1 MDIARYANFYHDKL
15 LDDVMPFWLRHSP
28 DRECGGYFT
37 CLDRAGKVYDTDK
50 FMWLQGRQ
58 VWVLSKMYRL
68 VRQEAEY
75 LDLARLGAEF
85 IRDHGFDENG
95 NIYFAL
101 ERDGK
106 AYANTCIFSDC
117 FCAMGLAEYAAAAGP
132 EADWARDLAI
142 KTYRGIQEWLV
153 NKEDPYSRFIPGV
166 RPLTS
171 LAFDMINVN
180 MSQELES
187 VISDPVFRQC
197 GLASAERI
205 LNLHVDRKEGLV
217 FDNVAPDG
225 SHPDTFPGRL
235 VLPGHALECLW
246 FLISA
251 GDAWGAGDIV
261 TEAIEAIPNMLDF
274 GWDEKYGGF
283 FYYRDAAGKPPEQL
297 EWDRKLWW
305 VHGEALVAALL
316 AYKHTGRTEFA
327 EWFEKIHDYT
337 WDRFG
342 DDEHGEWFGYLD
354 RGGEVFLD
362 LKGGKW
368 KGCFHVPRT
377 MWVCWQLLED
387 LSAADRDERS
397 K

>member
-1 MDIARYANFYHDKL
+1 MDAARYARLYRNKL
-15 LDDVMPFWLRHSP
+15 LDDVLPFWLNRSP
-28 DRECGGYFT
+28 DYEYGGYFT
-37 CLDRAGKVYDTDK
+37 CLDRTGEVYDTDK
-50 FMWLQGRQ
+50 FMWLQGRE

-68 VRQEAEY
+68 VRQEDKY
-75 LDLARLGAEF
+75 LDVARLGAEF

-117 FCAMGLAEYAAAAGP
+117 FCAMGLAEYAAAANAP
-132 EADWARDLAI
+132 WARELAI
-142 KTYRGIQEWLV
+142 RTYKGIQQWLV
-153 NKEDPYSRFIPGV
+153 DRKDPYCRFIPGV
-166 RPLTS
+166 RPMSS

-180 MSQELES
+180 MSQELEM
-187 VISDPVFRQC
+187 VIGNPTFRKY

-205 LNLHVDRKEGLV
+205 LNLHVDRKSGLV

-225 SHPDTFPGRL
+225 SHPDTFAGRL
-235 VLPGHALECLW
+235 ILPGHALECLW

-251 GDAWGAGDIV
+251 GDAWGRDDIV
-261 TEAIEAIPNMLDF
+261 AAAIDAIPDMLDF

-283 FYYRDAAGKPPEQL
+283 FYYRDALGKPPEQL

-305 VHGEALVAALL
+305 VHGEALVATLL
-316 AYKHTGRTEFA
+316 AYKHTGRSEFA
-327 EWFEKIHDYT
+327 EWFERIHDYT
-337 WDRFG
+337 WEHFN
-342 DDEHGEWFGYLD
+342 DDEYGEWFGYLD
-354 RGGEVFLD
+354 RSGEVFLD

-377 MWVCWQLLED
+377 LYMCWQLLEQIKGK
-387 LSAADRDERS
+387 SNG
-397 K
+397 